1 MQVFKAFLRVLRSK
15 FGSAVIYIALF
26 ALVGIIMTK
35 SDTSQTVWEK
45 AAMAVVINDLD
56 NSVESRAL
64 AECISRGNKVVAPFD
79 NEDDLTD
86 AMYYGRVD
94 FALTIPE
101 GFGVRISAGET
112 DGLLSSYY
120 IHESYS
126 MENLKML
133 LDKFVTTYTAYRAL
147 GQDSD
152 AAAKATDEALS
163 KEVEV
168 TIASRVEEEKDNEG
182 LLIFFRYLP
191 YILMCVIMN
200 TLCPALTAMNKKDV
214 RFRTDCSGI
223 RPSSYTMQVFSASAL
238 FVGLIWLAFVILGVV
253 LNGALYSGRLW
264 LVVLNSLLFA
274 LFASVLAMFAS
285 EFSPSGTIVNILTQV
300 SSLGM
305 CFLCGVFVGQELLG
319 SGVLAVARFLPAY
332 WYIRI
337 IRMLNGEIPF
347 TASEAAIALGIQA
360 AFVAMFVL
368 LTLLVRRT
376 RYAGVATHRTA
387 EA

>member
-1 MQVFKAFLRVLRSK
+1 MVIFMANAKRKQTKSAPTPFPIKVLK
-15 FGSAVIYIALF
+15 ILAAF

-101 GFGVRISAGET
+101 GFGARISAGET

-223 RPSSYTMQVFSASAL
+223 RPSSYTMQVF
-238 FVGLIWLAFVILGVV
+238 
-253 LNGALYSGRLW
+253 
-264 LVVLNSLLFA
+264 
-274 LFASVLAMFAS
+274 
-285 EFSPSGTIVNILTQV
+285 
-300 SSLGM
+300 
-305 CFLCGVFVGQELLG
+305 
-319 SGVLAVARFLPAY
+319 
-332 WYIRI
+332 
-337 IRMLNGEIPF
+337 
-347 TASEAAIALGIQA
+347 
-360 AFVAMFVL
+360 
-368 LTLLVRRT
+368 
-376 RYAGVATHRTA
+376 
-387 EA
+387 

>member
-1 MQVFKAFLRVLRSK
+1 M
-15 FGSAVIYIALF
+15 
-26 ALVGIIMTK
+26 
-35 SDTSQTVWEK
+35 
-45 AAMAVVINDLD
+45 
-56 NSVESRAL
+56 
-64 AECISRGNKVVAPFD
+64 
-79 NEDDLTD
+79 
-86 AMYYGRVD
+86 
-94 FALTIPE
+94 
-101 GFGVRISAGET
+101 
-112 DGLLSSYY
+112 
-120 IHESYS
+120 
-126 MENLKML
+126 
-133 LDKFVTTYTAYRAL
+133 
-147 GQDSD
+147 
-152 AAAKATDEALS
+152 
-163 KEVEV
+163 
-168 TIASRVEEEKDNEG
+168 
-182 LLIFFRYLP
+182 
-191 YILMCVIMN
+191 
-200 TLCPALTAMNKKDV
+200 
-214 RFRTDCSGI
+214 
-223 RPSSYTMQVFSASAL
+223 
-238 FVGLIWLAFVILGVV
+238 IWLAFVILGVV